1 LSPASSFGFAAA
13 FWAVLLAVFFFAL
26 IWFVRLERRRSR
38 SSDRGEAATPSECPF
53 TGYRHSRPQAAGA
66 IVQSRTVAERRR
78 ADHRR
83 ARLQTGRSSR
93 RNPFIGNSTQ
103 KRRGRV
109 PKELR
114 RHPCLSPSA
123 RQTAGPMA
131 TKKSNRG
138 GRAGRKPDANSKS
151 GQIRALLGSG
161 MSTADI
167 AKKVG
172 CTTALVYNV
181 KSAAGGSGKRS
192 PGKRSPG
199 KRGPGRPRRAAAA
212 GFDGLNDILAA
223 VQQGEKQRTQMRAA
237 LERIQALVSDALG

>member
-1 LSPASSFGFAAA
+1 
-13 FWAVLLAVFFFAL
+13 
-26 IWFVRLERRRSR
+26 
-38 SSDRGEAATPSECPF
+38 
-53 TGYRHSRPQAAGA
+53 
-66 IVQSRTVAERRR
+66 
-78 ADHRR
+78 
-83 ARLQTGRSSR
+83 
-93 RNPFIGNSTQ
+93 
-103 KRRGRV
+103 
-109 PKELR
+109 
-114 RHPCLSPSA
+114 
-123 RQTAGPMA
+123 MA

-192 PGKRSPG
+192 PGR
-199 KRGPGRPRRAAAA
+199 RGPGRPRRTAAA